1 SPIYTTQIN
10 PQIASGG
17 ASHRL
22 TLIGF
27 YVLTRMA
34 TAIATAHHPNSAI
47 ADYAKRWRLRLSLVA
62 LNPEAFVWSL
72 LIFKTLNVFLNL

>member
-1 SPIYTTQIN
+1 
-10 PQIASGG
+10 
-17 ASHRL
+17 L
-22 TLIGF
+22 TLFGF